1 MARTIVLVRHG
12 KAQGARPGL
21 SDSERPL
28 VPGAAEAL
36 AEALPRAFA
45 LLDAG
50 NEAARVWVSPALR
63 ACQTAEEVATALDAN
78 GVSYATEE
86 REYLFYQD
94 QEAFLDDIEDTPEDS
109 VIVAVGHIPFMEDVL
124 ERLAGECIS
133 FTPGSVAAVT
143 LPGSP
148 RAQVPEGDVLWY
160 VRGPKVAK
168 PRS

>member
-1 MARTIVLVRHG
+1 M
-12 KAQGARPGL
+12 
-21 SDSERPL
+21 
-28 VPGAAEAL
+28 
-36 AEALPRAFA
+36 
-45 LLDAG
+45 
-50 NEAARVWVSPALR
+50 SPALR
-63 ACQTAEEVATALDAN
+63 ACQTAEEVAAALGAN

-86 REYLFYQD
+86 RDYLFYQD

-124 ERLAGECIS
+124 ARLTGECIS

-148 RAQVPEGDVLWY
+148 RTQIPEGDVLWY

>member
-21 SDSERPL
+21 SDSERSL
-28 VPGAAEAL
+28 VPGAVEAL

-50 NEAARVWVSPALR
+50 DEAARVWVSPALR
-63 ACQTAEEVATALDAN
+63 ARQTAEEVVAALDAN
-78 GVSYATEE
+78 GVACSEEE

-94 QEAFLDDIEDTPEDS
+94 QEAFFDDIEDTPDGS
-109 VIVAVGHIPFMEDVL
+109 VIIAVGHIPFMEDVL
-124 ERLAGECIS
+124 ERLTGECIS

-148 RAQVPEGDVLWY
+148 RTQITEGDVLWF

-168 PRS
+168 PRR

>member
-21 SDSERPL
+21 PDSERPL

-50 NEAARVWVSPALR
+50 DEAARVWVSPALR
-63 ACQTAEEVATALDAN
+63 ARQTAEEVSAALDAN
-78 GVSYATEE
+78 GVAYDEGE

-94 QEAFLDDIEDTPEDS
+94 QEAFLDDIEDAPDGS
-109 VIVAVGHIPFMEDVL
+109 VIVAVGHIPLMEDVL
-124 ERLAGECIS
+124 ERLTGERIS
-133 FTPGSVAAVT
+133 FTPGSVAAIT
-143 LPGSP
+143 LPASP
-148 RAQVPEGDVLWY
+148 RTQITEGDVLWY
-160 VRGPKVAK
+160 VRGPKAAK

>member
-21 SDSERPL
+21 SDSERSL
-28 VPGAAEAL
+28 VPGAVEAL

-50 NEAARVWVSPALR
+50 DEAARVWVSPALR
-63 ACQTAEEVATALDAN
+63 ARQTAEEVVAALDAN
-78 GVSYATEE
+78 GVACSEEE

-94 QEAFLDDIEDTPEDS
+94 QEAFFDDIEDTPDGS

-124 ERLAGECIS
+124 ERLTGECIS

-148 RAQVPEGDVLWY
+148 RTQITEGDVLWF

-168 PRS
+168 PRR

>member
-28 VPGAAEAL
+28 VPGTAEAL

-50 NEAARVWVSPALR
+50 DEAARVWMSPALR
-63 ACQTAEEVATALDAN
+63 ACQTADEVTAALDAN
-78 GVSYATEE
+78 GVSYTTEE
-86 REYLFYQD
+86 RDYLFYQD
-94 QEAFLDDIEDTPEDS
+94 QEAFLDDIEDTPDDS

-124 ERLAGECIS
+124 ERLTGECIS
-133 FTPGSVAAVT
+133 FTTGSVAAVT
-143 LPGSP
+143 LPGPP
-148 RAQVPEGDVLWY
+148 RTQIPEGDVLWY

-168 PRS
+168 PHS

>member
-21 SDSERPL
+21 SDSERSL
-28 VPGAAEAL
+28 VPGAVEAL

-50 NEAARVWVSPALR
+50 DEAARVWVSPALR
-63 ACQTAEEVATALDAN
+63 ARQTAEEVVAALDAN
-78 GVSYATEE
+78 GIACSEEE

-94 QEAFLDDIEDTPEDS
+94 QEAFFDDIEDTPDGS
-109 VIVAVGHIPFMEDVL
+109 VIVAVGHIPLMEDVL
-124 ERLAGECIS
+124 ERLTGERIS

-148 RAQVPEGDVLWY
+148 R
-160 VRGPKVAK
+160 
-168 PRS
+168 

>member
-21 SDSERPL
+21 SDSERSL
-28 VPGAAEAL
+28 VPGAVEAL

-50 NEAARVWVSPALR
+50 DEAARVWVSPALR
-63 ACQTAEEVATALDAN
+63 TRQTAEEVVAALDAN
-78 GVSYATEE
+78 GVACSEE
-86 REYLFYQD
+86 EHEYLFYQD
-94 QEAFLDDIEDTPEDS
+94 QEAFFDDIEDTPDGS

-124 ERLAGECIS
+124 ERLTGECIS

-148 RAQVPEGDVLWY
+148 RTQITEGDVLWF

-168 PRS
+168 PRR

>member
-50 NEAARVWVSPALR
+50 DEAARVWVSPALR
-63 ACQTAEEVATALDAN
+63 ACQTADEVTAALDAN

-86 REYLFYQD
+86 RDYLFYQD
-94 QEAFLDDIEDTPEDS
+94 QEAFLDDIEDTPDDS

-124 ERLAGECIS
+124 ERLTGECIS

-143 LPGSP
+143 LPGPP
-148 RAQVPEGDVLWY
+148 RTQIPEGDVLWY

-168 PRS
+168 PHS

>member
-21 SDSERPL
+21 SDSERSL

-50 NEAARVWVSPALR
+50 DEAARVWVSPALR
-63 ACQTAEEVATALDAN
+63 ARQTAKEVAAALDAN
-78 GVSYATEE
+78 GVAYATEE
-86 REYLFYQD
+86 RDCLFYQD
-94 QEAFLDDIEDTPEDS
+94 QEAFLDDIEDTPDNS

-124 ERLAGECIS
+124 ERLTGECIS

-148 RAQVPEGDVLWY
+148 RTQIPEGNVLWF
-160 VRGPKVAK
+160 VRGPKIAK

>member
-21 SDSERPL
+21 PDSERPL

-50 NEAARVWVSPALR
+50 DEAARVWVSPALR
-63 ACQTAEEVATALDAN
+63 ACQTADEVTAALDAN

-86 REYLFYQD
+86 RGYLFYQD
-94 QEAFLDDIEDTPEDS
+94 QEAFLDDIEDTPDDS

-124 ERLAGECIS
+124 ARLTGECIS
-133 FTPGSVAAVT
+133 FTPGSVAAIT
-143 LPGSP
+143 LPASP
-148 RAQVPEGDVLWY
+148 RTQIPEGDVLWY
-160 VRGPKVAK
+160 VRGPKAAK

>member
-50 NEAARVWVSPALR
+50 DEAARVWVSPALR
-63 ACQTAEEVATALDAN
+63 ARQTADEVAAALDAN

-124 ERLAGECIS
+124 ERLTGECIS

-148 RAQVPEGDVLWY
+148 RTQIPEGDVLWY
-160 VRGPKVAK
+160 VRGSKVAK
-168 PRS
+168 PRN

>member
-50 NEAARVWVSPALR
+50 DEAARVWMSPALR
-63 ACQTAEEVATALDAN
+63 ACQTADEVTAALDAN
-78 GVSYATEE
+78 GVSYTTEE
-86 REYLFYQD
+86 RDYLFYQD
-94 QEAFLDDIEDTPEDS
+94 QEAFLDDIEDTPDDS

-124 ERLAGECIS
+124 ERLTGECIS
-133 FTPGSVAAVT
+133 FTTGSVAAVT
-143 LPGSP
+143 LPGPP
-148 RAQVPEGDVLWY
+148 RTQIPEGDVLWY

-168 PRS
+168 PHS

>member
-21 SDSERPL
+21 SDSERSL
-28 VPGAAEAL
+28 VPGATEAL

-45 LLDAG
+45 LLEVGD
-50 NEAARVWVSPALR
+50 EAARVWVSPALR
-63 ACQTAEEVATALDAN
+63 ARQTAEEVAAALDAN
-78 GVSYATEE
+78 GIAYNEEE

-94 QEAFLDDIEDTPEDS
+94 QEVFFDDIEGTPDGS

-124 ERLAGECIS
+124 EHLTGECIS

-148 RAQVPEGDVLWY
+148 RTQIPEGDVLWY

-168 PRS
+168 PRG

>member
-12 KAQGARPGL
+12 KAQGAHPGHP
-21 SDSERPL
+21 DSERSL

-36 AEALPRAFA
+36 AAALPRAFA

-50 NEAARVWVSPALR
+50 DKTSNVWVSPALR
-63 ACQTAEEVATALDAN
+63 AHQTADEVTAALDAN
-78 GVSYATEE
+78 GIEHDEEE

-94 QEAFLDDIEDTPEDS
+94 QEAFLDDIEDAPDGS

-124 ERLAGECIS
+124 ARLTGECIS

-148 RAQVPEGDVLWY
+148 RTQIPEGDVLWY

>member
-36 AEALPRAFA
+36 AETLPRAFA
-45 LLDAG
+45 LLDTG
-50 NEAARVWVSPALR
+50 DEAARVWVSPALR
-63 ACQTAEEVATALDAN
+63 ACQTADEVTAALDAN
-78 GVSYATEE
+78 GVAHDEEE

-94 QEAFLDDIEDTPEDS
+94 QEAFFDDIEDTPDGS
-109 VIVAVGHIPFMEDVL
+109 AIVAVGHIPFMEDVL
-124 ERLAGECIS
+124 ERLTGERIS
-133 FTPGSVAAVT
+133 FTPGSVAAIT
-143 LPGSP
+143 LPASP
-148 RAQVPEGDVLWY
+148 RTQIPEGDVLWY

-168 PRS
+168 PRR